1 MQLQDQARIIEAAL
15 DTGETNVD
23 TAALVSAH
31 NAAYHRIKRLLAE
44 NTDPAAAPT
53 AEAEPTKEI
62 DIARVQPLLIEL
74 NKGLKANKMSAR
86 RRIPDLA
93 EALDGHAAKLMED
106 LERAANKLDYA
117 KALVSLNRIAQDIE
131 VDLGDNT

>member
-1 MQLQDQARIIEAAL
+1 
-15 DTGETNVD
+15 
-23 TAALVSAH
+23 
-31 NAAYHRIKRLLAE
+31 
-44 NTDPAAAPT
+44 
-53 AEAEPTKEI
+53 
-62 DIARVQPLLIEL
+62 
-74 NKGLKANKMSAR
+74 MSAR